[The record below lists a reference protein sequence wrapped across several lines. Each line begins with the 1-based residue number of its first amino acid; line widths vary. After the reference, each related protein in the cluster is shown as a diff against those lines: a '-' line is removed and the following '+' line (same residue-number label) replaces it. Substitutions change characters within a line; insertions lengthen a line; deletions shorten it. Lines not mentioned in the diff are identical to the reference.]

1 MTNAALTSSH
11 PNSSQSH
18 SQSSGPPTPSAPS
31 TPFGERTDGT
41 QSAVKLVEDVV
52 HGVKAAVEGAL
63 TWAEKKVDKLSAEE
77 EHESTGPYT
86 SAACMPSDLDV
97 IASGILPT
105 MPAVRQH
112 DGNDEH
118 TEKKEEKAQEEDK
131 KEEDKKEEA
140 KAQEDGKK
148 ENKKVGEAEPKF

>member
-1 MTNAALTSSH
+1 L
-11 PNSSQSH
+11 
-18 SQSSGPPTPSAPS
+18 APS

-77 EHESTGPYT
+77 EQESTGPYT

-97 IASGILPT
+97 IASGILPA

-118 TEKKEEKAQEEDK
+118 IEKKEENAQDDKKEEEKAQEDGNKESDK
-131 KEEDKKEEA
+131 N
-140 KAQEDGKK
+140 
-148 ENKKVGEAEPKF
+148 ENKKDGEAEPKF